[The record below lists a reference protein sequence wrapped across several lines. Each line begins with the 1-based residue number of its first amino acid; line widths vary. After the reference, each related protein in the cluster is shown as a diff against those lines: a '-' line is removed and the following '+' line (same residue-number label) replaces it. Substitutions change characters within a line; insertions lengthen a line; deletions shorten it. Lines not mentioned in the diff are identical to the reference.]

1 MLRVCNEIA
10 TASLEFEQKQF
21 SNCNARA
28 VCGVNSRRNRV
39 LSVAGCCWGTAESR
53 SLPADRLGQFSFLL
67 SIWSPAAQR
76 WSHGAR
82 LSSAHI
88 SQFLAWDL
96 KLSTQPLR
104 ASPEAIGHSFQ
115 FFIWIWQRCWN
126 DIRISYRQI
135 SCKVL
140 LAKLKKLFKI
150 DVSILVLVHFTWR
163 EHNTM
168 SLVNRQANI
177 FILKVEM
184 THWSFLSGLRLKLEV
199 PMISSQCSAPPLWF
213 DLLGDLP

>member
-1 MLRVCNEIA
+1 MLIWLWGENILYKLSKWKASEKPNLSFMLRVCNEIT

-39 LSVAGCCWGTAESR
+39 LSVAECCWGTAESR
-53 SLPADRLGQFSFLL
+53 SLPADRLGQFSFLQ

-104 ASPEAIGHSFQ
+104 ASPEAISHSFDQ
-115 FFIWIWQRCWN
+115 FYLN
-126 DIRISYRQI
+126 MAA
-135 SCKVL
+135 VL
-140 LAKLKKLFKI
+140 KWL
-150 DVSILVLVHFTWR
+150 
-163 EHNTM
+163 
-168 SLVNRQANI
+168 
-177 FILKVEM
+177 
-184 THWSFLSGLRLKLEV
+184 
-199 PMISSQCSAPPLWF
+199 
-213 DLLGDLP
+213 

>member
-1 MLRVCNEIA
+1 MSSIRNADRKRRRKAAKHWESRRPADGAGKTKTRSFPKMLIWLWGENILDKPSQWKASEKPNLSFMLRVCNEIA

-53 SLPADRLGQFSFLL
+53 SLPADRLGQFSFLQ
-67 SIWSPAAQR
+67 SIWSPAAQC

-104 ASPEAIGHSFQ
+104 ASPEAIGHSFYQ
-115 FFIWIWQRCWN
+115 FFI
-126 DIRISYRQI
+126 
-135 SCKVL
+135 
-140 LAKLKKLFKI
+140 
-150 DVSILVLVHFTWR
+150 
-163 EHNTM
+163 
-168 SLVNRQANI
+168 
-177 FILKVEM
+177 
-184 THWSFLSGLRLKLEV
+184 
-199 PMISSQCSAPPLWF
+199 
-213 DLLGDLP
+213 